1 MKIKQYYKY
10 LLYASATLIAF
21 ILLSF
26 IIINILIRQNPDYQ
40 YGHVVLAATYGKL
53 GRLDEASRAV
63 QAIKR
68 LNPFFET
75 KGYGSLFRDPADA
88 AKVVDG
94 LQKAG
99 LK

>member
-1 MKIKQYYKY
+1 MNSDGLSTLGLAYY
-10 LLYASATLIAF
+10 LIARYEDAIR
-21 ILLSF
+21 ILERCV
-26 IIINILIRQNPDYQ
+26 RQNPDFQ

-53 GRLDEASRAV
+53 GHLEEASRAV

-75 KGYGSLFRDPADA
+75 KGYGSLFRDRADA

-94 LQKAG
+94 LRKAG